1 MTPRK
6 GTCRGTSVGYRRP
19 SGGLPMSPMPDL
31 LRLHADAAGDRAAVI
46 VDEAGGGRPAAVT
59 FEELNSSVNRLAHA
73 LRSLGMQPGERLVW
87 CGPNSLE
94 VVTTIHAARK
104 AGQIA
109 VPLSYRFNAD
119 EMQYVIDNSDAT
131 LVVVDAEQAGGD
143 RLGRGRPRRLRSLGR
158 APRVTARERAERGQ
172 LRSRR
177 RRRTDALH

>member
-1 MTPRK
+1 MTRRK
-6 GTCRGTSVGYRRP
+6 GTGRGTSVGYRRP

-31 LRLHADAAGDRAAVI
+31 LRLHADASGDRAAVI
-46 VDEAGGGRPAAVT
+46 VDAAGGGRPAAVT
-59 FEELNSSVNRLAHA
+59 FGELNSTVNRLAHA

-131 LVVVDAEQAGGD
+131 LVVVDAEQAKPIAEVRDRIPKVRAVVTYEGD
-143 RLGRGRPRRLRSLGR
+143 VPPGFEAWEAVIG
-158 APRVTARERAERGQ
+158 AEPETEPG
-172 LRSRR
+172 
-177 RRRTDALH
+177 

>member
-6 GTCRGTSVGYRRP
+6 GTGRGTSVGYRRP

-31 LRLHADAAGDRAAVI
+31 LRLHADALGDRSAVI

-59 FEELNSSVNRLAHA
+59 FQQLNTSVNRLAHA
-73 LRSLGMQPGERLVW
+73 LRALGMRPGERLVW
-87 CGPNSLE
+87 CGPNSVE

-131 LVVVDAEQAGGD
+131 LVVADSEQAP
-143 RLGRGRPRRLRSLGR
+143 LV
-158 APRVTARERAERGQ
+158 AEIRERIPKVREVIVFGGAIPPGIQNSEWHF
-172 LRSRR
+172 RSQPK
-177 RRRTDALH
+177 